1 MSGSAGHAGTAT
13 SAADSV
19 PPEFTNDPMSLA
31 QAKLHINSILREING
46 GKEVHM
52 DSACEN
58 VSMLQK
64 TSLRSLDLAIW
75 RTNFSFYSRTVP
87 STVHGKVCWASD
99 GRLFAICATSWV
111 RRARRSRYQI
121 LLERRPWNGLVIV
134 LGMDTYVEAI
144 CTSNQPFISYFVHT
158 PFYIKHQQSAEWSP
172 YYSLCT
178 FFTHESQFTH
188 VTYS

>member
-87 STVHGKVCWASD
+87 STVHGQVC
-99 GRLFAICATSWV
+99 
-111 RRARRSRYQI
+111 
-121 LLERRPWNGLVIV
+121 
-134 LGMDTYVEAI
+134 
-144 CTSNQPFISYFVHT
+144 
-158 PFYIKHQQSAEWSP
+158 
-172 YYSLCT
+172 
-178 FFTHESQFTH
+178 
-188 VTYS
+188 